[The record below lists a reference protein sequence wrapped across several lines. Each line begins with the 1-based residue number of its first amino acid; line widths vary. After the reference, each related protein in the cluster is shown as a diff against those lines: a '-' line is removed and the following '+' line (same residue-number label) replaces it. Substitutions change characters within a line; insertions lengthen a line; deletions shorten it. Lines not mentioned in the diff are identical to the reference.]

1 MSFVSPP
8 RPEQSR
14 SEQSRP
20 RHFRKTLTGAALAL
34 GLGAAALAPIQ
45 VASSAPVPE
54 PIDGVYDVLGQSW
67 GVSASDAKL
76 RLDAEHAK
84 TAALDTVK
92 SQLAKASRAAK
103 AEPGLDGAFF
113 DSARRLV
120 VNVHTTT
127 AADAAKANGLT
138 PRTVARG
145 EKALTA
151 LQTKVQALADR
162 SGSAQVQSI
171 GADLPSDT
179 LQVVLQPGQQSAK
192 TVALVKQLKAV
203 PGVTV
208 STNST
213 TLAMTADVIGGQIMD
228 LVPGTWCSLGFP
240 GTLSNGNNVLL
251 SAGHC
256 VEGNPDV
263 LNAAGTHIGKGIGSR
278 FRTGQPSV
286 DMGLMDIDS
295 EDVGR
300 GYIDNRNG
308 QTTRVTG
315 SSKAPVGSTI
325 CKAGNTTGWTCGT
338 ITQYN
343 LTVNYGGAGG
353 SVTRTSGLA
362 RSTVCTE
369 GGDSGGAY
377 ISGTVAQGMTSG
389 GPSDGHDCG
398 FNQGGNATGSYSFYQ
413 PVVDAASY
421 YGVTL
426 TRG

>member
-8 RPEQSR
+8 RP
-14 SEQSRP
+14 
-20 RHFRKTLTGAALAL
+20 RHFRKTLAGAALAL
-34 GLGAAALAPIQ
+34 GLGAAALVPIQ
-45 VASSAPVPE
+45 SASSAPAPA
-54 PIDGVYDVLGQSW
+54 PIDGVYDVLGKSW
-67 GVSASDAKL
+67 GVPASEAKL
-76 RLDAEHAK
+76 RLDAEHSKAD
-84 TAALDTVK
+84 ALEAVQA
-92 SQLAKASRAAK
+92 QLAKASRVAT

-120 VNVHTTT
+120 VNVHTTQ
-127 AADAAKANGLT
+127 AAELAKANGLT

-145 EKALTA
+145 EKALSA

-162 SGSAQVQSI
+162 SGSTQVQTI
-171 GADLPSDT
+171 GADLPTDRV
-179 LQVVLQPGQQSAK
+179 QVVLQPGRQSAK
-192 TVALVKQLKAV
+192 TVALVKQLRAI
-203 PGVTV
+203 PGVEV
-208 STNST
+208 STNTT
-213 TLAMTADVIGGQIMD
+213 TLRMTADVIGGQIMD

-263 LNAAGTHIGKGIGSR
+263 LNAGGTHIGKGIASR
-278 FRTGQPSV
+278 FRTGSPSV
-286 DMGLMDIDS
+286 DMGLMDIDA

-325 CKAGNTTGWTCGT
+325 CKAGNTTGWTCGN
-338 ITQYN
+338 IQQYN
-343 LTVNYGGAGG
+343 LTVNYGGADG
-353 SVTRTSGLA
+353 SITRTTGLA

-377 ISGTVAQGMTSG
+377 ISGTIAQGMTSG

-398 FNQGGNATGSYSFYQ
+398 FNQGSNATGSYSFYQ

>member
-14 SEQSRP
+14 P
-20 RHFRKTLTGAALAL
+20 RQFRKTLVGAALAL

-45 VASSAPVPE
+45 SASSAPTPE
-54 PIDGVYDVLGQSW
+54 PIDGVYGVLGQSW

-76 RLDAEHAK
+76 RLDAEHTKAD
-84 TAALDTVK
+84 ALETVK
-92 SQLAKASRAAK
+92 AQLAKASRATK

-120 VNVHTTT
+120 VNVHTTA

-151 LQTKVQALADR
+151 LQTRAQALIDK
-162 SGSAQVQSI
+162 SGSTQVQQI
-171 GADLPSDT
+171 GADLPTDA
-179 LQVVLQPGQQSAK
+179 LRIILQPGHQTAK

-203 PGVTV
+203 PGVAV

-228 LVPGTWCSLGFP
+228 LVPGTNCSLGFS
-240 GTLSNGNNVLL
+240 GTRNGSDNVML

-256 VEGNPDV
+256 VEGNPRV
-263 LNAAGTHIGKGIGSR
+263 QNASGVRLGVGVASR

-286 DMGLMDIDS
+286 DMGLMDIDANN
-295 EDVGR
+295 VGR

>member
-8 RPEQSR
+8 RPER
-14 SEQSRP
+14 RRP
-20 RHFRKTLTGAALAL
+20 RHFRKTVTGAALTL

-45 VASSAPVPE
+45 SASSAPLPE
-54 PIDGVYDVLGQSW
+54 AVDGVYTVLGQSW
-67 GVSASDAKL
+67 GVSATEAKS

-84 TAALDTVK
+84 TAALETVQA
-92 SQLAKASRAAK
+92 QLAKASKSAGA
-103 AEPGLDGAFF
+103 GLDGAFF

-120 VNVHTTT
+120 VNVHTTQAAET
-127 AADAAKANGLT
+127 ARANGLS

-151 LQTKVQALADR
+151 LQTKAQAIIDR
-162 SGSAQVQSI
+162 SGSTQVQQV
-171 GADLPSDT
+171 GTDLPSDQ
-179 LQVVLQPGQQSAK
+179 LRIILQPGEQSAK
-192 TVALVKQLKAV
+192 TVALVKQLKAL
-203 PGVTV
+203 PGVAV
-208 STNST
+208 STNTT
-213 TLAMTADVIGGQIMD
+213 TLSMTADVIGGQIMD
-228 LVPGTWCSLGFP
+228 LVPGTNCSLGFS
-240 GTLSNGNNVLL
+240 GTRNGSDNVML

-256 VEGNPDV
+256 VEGNPMV
-263 LNAAGTHIGKGIGSR
+263 QNRSGVRLGVGVASR
-278 FRTGQPSV
+278 FRTGSPSV

-295 EDVGR
+295 NNVGR

-338 ITQYN
+338 IQQYN

-413 PVVDAASY
+413 PVVDAANY

>member
-1 MSFVSPP
+1 MP
-8 RPEQSR
+8 RP
-14 SEQSRP
+14 
-20 RHFRKTLTGAALAL
+20 HLRKSLAGAALVL
-34 GLGAAALAPIQ
+34 GLGAAALAPMQTATSAQ
-45 VASSAPVPE
+45 VPVPT
-54 PIDGVYDVLGQSW
+54 DGVYDVLGWSW
-67 GVSASDAKL
+67 GISPAKAKA
-76 RLDAEHAK
+76 RLDTE
-84 TAALDTVK
+84 
-92 SQLAKASRAAK
+92 QNKASALEAVK
-103 AEPGLDGAFF
+103 TVADGSFF
-113 DSARRLV
+113 DASRQLV
-120 VNVHTTT
+120 VNVHSPAE
-127 AADAAKANGLT
+127 AAVARERGLT

-145 EKALTA
+145 EKALTK
-151 LQTKVQALADR
+151 LQTQVQAMFDR
-162 SGSAQVQSI
+162 SGSRQLQSI
-171 GADLPSDT
+171 GADLPTDRV
-179 LQVVLQPGQQSAK
+179 QVVLQPGKQSAQ
-192 TVALVKQLKAV
+192 TVALVKQLKAI
-203 PGVTV
+203 PGVDV
-208 STNST
+208 STSST
-213 TLAMTADVIGGQIMD
+213 TLTMTADVIGGQIMD
-228 LVPGTWCSLGFP
+228 LVPGTNCSLGFP
-240 GTLSNGNNVLL
+240 GTTSNGNNVLL

-256 VEGNPDV
+256 LEGNPDI
-263 LNAAGTHIGKGIGSR
+263 LNAAGTHLGKGIGSR

-308 QTTRVTG
+308 QTTTVTG

-338 ITQYN
+338 ISQYN
-343 LTVNYGGAGG
+343 LTVNYGSPSGA
-353 SVTRTSGLA
+353 VTRTTGLA

-377 ISGTVAQGMTSG
+377 ISGTIAQGMTSG

>member
-1 MSFVSPP
+1 M
-8 RPEQSR
+8 RR
-14 SEQSRP
+14 S
-20 RHFRKTLTGAALAL
+20 LASAVLVL

-45 VASSAPVPE
+45 TATSAPVPA
-54 PIDGVYDVLGQSW
+54 PQDGVYDVLGKSW
-67 GVSASDAKL
+67 GVSPAEAKV
-76 RLDAEHAK
+76 RLDSEH
-84 TAALDTVK
+84 T
-92 SQLAKASRAAK
+92 KASALEAAK
-103 AEPGLDGAFF
+103 RDSANLDGAFF
-113 DSARRLV
+113 DASRRLV
-120 VNVHTTT
+120 VNVHS
-127 AADAAKANGLT
+127 ADAAEVAREHGLT

-145 EKALTA
+145 EKALA
-151 LQTKVQALADR
+151 KLQTQVQAMFDK
-162 SGSAQVQSI
+162 SGSTQLQSV
-171 GADLPSDT
+171 GADLPSDR
-179 LQVVLQPGQQSAK
+179 LQVVLQPGKQSAK
-192 TVALVKQLKAV
+192 TAALVKQLKAI
-203 PGVTV
+203 PGVDV
-208 STNST
+208 STNDT

-228 LVPGTWCSLGFP
+228 LVPGTNCSLGFP
-240 GTLSNGNNVLL
+240 GTRSGNNVLL

-263 LNAAGTHIGKGIGSR
+263 LNRSGVHIGKGIASR
-278 FRTGQPSV
+278 FKTGQPSV

-325 CKAGNTTGWTCGT
+325 CKAGNTTGWTCGS

-353 SVTRTSGLA
+353 TITRTSGLA

-421 YGVTL
+421 YGVSLTL
-426 TRG
+426 G

>member
-1 MSFVSPP
+1 MTMSFVSPP
-8 RPEQSR
+8 RPRQ
-14 SEQSRP
+14 
-20 RHFRKTLTGAALAL
+20 FRKTLVGAALAL

-45 VASSAPVPE
+45 SASSAPTPE
-54 PIDGVYDVLGQSW
+54 PVDGVYDVLGKSW
-67 GVSASDAKL
+67 GVPASDAKL
-76 RLDAEHAK
+76 RLDAEHTKAD
-84 TAALDTVK
+84 ALDTVK
-92 SQLAKASRAAK
+92 AQLAKASRAAK

-120 VNVHTTT
+120 VNVHTTA
-127 AADAAKANGLT
+127 AADAANANGLT

-151 LQTKVQALADR
+151 LQTRAQALIDR
-162 SGSAQVQSI
+162 SGSTQVQQI
-171 GADLPSDT
+171 GADLPTDT
-179 LQVVLQPGQQSAK
+179 LRIILQPGEQSAK
-192 TVALVKQLKAV
+192 TVALVKQLQAI
-203 PGVTV
+203 PGVAV

-228 LVPGTWCSLGFP
+228 LVPGTNCSLGFS
-240 GTLSNGNNVLL
+240 GTRNGSDNVML

-256 VEGNPDV
+256 VEGNPMV
-263 LNAAGTHIGKGIGSR
+263 QNRSGVRLGAGVASR

-286 DMGLMDIDS
+286 DMGLMDIDANN
-295 EDVGR
+295 VGR

-413 PVVDAASY
+413 PVVDAANY

>member
-1 MSFVSPP
+1 VFDI
-8 RPEQSR
+8 
-14 SEQSRP
+14 
-20 RHFRKTLTGAALAL
+20 L
-34 GLGAAALAPIQ
+34 GK
-45 VASSAPVPE
+45 
-54 PIDGVYDVLGQSW
+54 SW
-67 GVSASDAKL
+67 GISAADAKV
-76 RLDAEHAK
+76 RLDAEH
-84 TAALDTVK
+84 
-92 SQLAKASRAAK
+92 SKASAFEAAK
-103 AEPGLDGAFF
+103 AGSANLDGAFF
-113 DSARRLV
+113 DADRRLV
-120 VNVHTTT
+120 VNVHSDK
-127 AADAAKANGLT
+127 AAEIAREHGLT

-145 EKALTA
+145 EKALA
-151 LQTKVQALADR
+151 KLQSQVQALADK
-162 SGSAQVQSI
+162 SGSQQVQSI
-171 GADLPSDT
+171 GADLPTDR
-179 LQVVLQPGQQSAK
+179 LQVVLQPGKQSAK
-192 TVALVKQLKAV
+192 TVALVKQLKAI
-203 PGVTV
+203 PGVAV
-208 STNST
+208 STNDT

-228 LVPGTWCSLGFP
+228 LVPGTNCSLGFP
-240 GTLSNGNNVLL
+240 GTRSGNNVLL

-263 LNAAGTHIGKGIGSR
+263 LNRSGVHIGKGIASR
-278 FRTGQPSV
+278 FRTGSPSV
-286 DMGLMDIDS
+286 DMGLMDIDA

-353 SVTRTSGLA
+353 SITRTSGLA

-377 ISGTVAQGMTSG
+377 ISGTIAQGMTSG

-421 YGVTL
+421 YGVSLTL
-426 TRG
+426 G